1 MDKQAERISRS
12 RKAERRSEV
21 RDSLAAEVSILCEDE
36 QGHEIVYHAKLLDV
50 SAHGARFL
58 MLCRLPLRSSVV
70 FYHLKFGVGGRGT
83 VRYCNSSNKG
93 YEIGVEFRHGTGWSK
108 PLPSEELKR
117 LCAVIDPAEP
127 VATPREVNKAE

>member
-1 MDKQAERISRS
+1 MDNQAERISRS
-12 RKAERRSEV
+12 RKANRRSEL

-36 QGHEIVYHAKLLDV
+36 QGHETVYHAKLLDV

-70 FYHLKFGVGGRGT
+70 FYHLKFGMGGRGT

-93 YEIGVEFRHGTGWSK
+93 YEIGVEFRHGTGWCES
-108 PLPSEELKR
+108 LPTEELKR
-117 LCAVIDPAEP
+117 LGAALDRSQP
-127 VATPREVNKAE
+127 VASPREVNKAE